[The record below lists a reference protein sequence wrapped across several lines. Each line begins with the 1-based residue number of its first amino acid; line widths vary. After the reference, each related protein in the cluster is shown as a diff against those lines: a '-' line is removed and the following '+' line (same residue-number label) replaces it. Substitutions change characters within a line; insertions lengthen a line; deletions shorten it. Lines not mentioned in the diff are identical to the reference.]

1 MNVEVKTKEQLRE
14 ETLAKIASFKIMDD
28 TFMTAFFN
36 EKPELAE
43 FVLRIILNMEHLKV
57 KSSKVQ
63 KVLKSIQGRSITLD
77 IDAIDEDGRECDIE
91 FQQENKGAKPKRARF
106 HSSMIDSNA
115 LMISEDF
122 DKLPESYVIF
132 ITSEDYFGLGLPI
145 YTIDR
150 YIKEADMKPF
160 GDDAHIIYVNGEN
173 TEDTPLGK
181 LVHDF
186 KCTNPKDMYFKQ
198 IADRADQLK
207 NTEGGHEEMCRI
219 MEEISA
225 ENVRQEKYQIAMNLI
240 RMGLGSL
247 EDIAKA
253 TDLTVEEV
261 QALEAMVKT
270 SA

>member
-1 MNVEVKTKEQLRE
+1 MSIDVKTPEQLRE
-14 ETLAKIASFKIMDD
+14 ETLAKIPSFRIMDD

-63 KVLKSIQGRSITLD
+63 KVLKNIQGRSITLD
-77 IDAIDEDGRECDIE
+77 IDAVDEDGRECDVE
-91 FQQENKGAKPKRARF
+91 FQQESKGARPKRARF

-115 LMISEDF
+115 LMPTEDF

-132 ITSEDYFGLGLPI
+132 VTSEDYFGFGLPI

-150 YIKEADMKPF
+150 YIKEADMQLF
-160 GDDAHIIYVNGEN
+160 GDDEHIIYVNGEN
-173 TEDTPLGK
+173 TDNTPLGK

-186 KCTNPKDMYFKQ
+186 KCADPKDMYYKQ
-198 IADRADQLK
+198 IADRTNQLK
-207 NTEGGHEEMCRI
+207 NTEGGREEVCKI

-225 ENVRQEKYQIAMNLI
+225 ERERQTQYHIAIELIKMGLLTDEQIAQ
-240 RMGLGSL
+240 
-247 EDIAKA
+247 A
-253 TDLTVEEV
+253 THLTLDTIK
-261 QALEAMVKT
+261 ALEAMVKAT
-270 SA
+270 A

>member
-1 MNVEVKTKEQLRE
+1 MEVEVKTREQLKE

-77 IDAIDEDGRECDIE
+77 INAIDDNGRECDIE

-115 LMISEDF
+115 LLPGDDF
-122 DKLPESYVIF
+122 EKLPESYVIF
-132 ITSEDYFGLGLPI
+132 ITSEDYFELGLPI

-150 YIKEADMKPF
+150 YIKEADMKLF
-160 GDDAHIIYVNGEN
+160 GDDEHIIYVNGDN

-186 KCTNPKDMYFKQ
+186 KCINPKDMYFKQ
-198 IADRADQLK
+198 IADRTDQLK
-207 NTEGGHEEMCRI
+207 NTEGGREEVYKI
-219 MEEISA
+219 MEEISS
-225 ENVRQEKYQIAMNLI
+225 ENVRQEQYQIAMELI
-240 RMGLGSL
+240 KMGLL
-247 EDIAKA
+247 TEEQIAKA
-253 TDLTVEEV
+253 THLTLDVIK
-261 QALEAMVKT
+261 ALEAMVKAT
-270 SA
+270 A